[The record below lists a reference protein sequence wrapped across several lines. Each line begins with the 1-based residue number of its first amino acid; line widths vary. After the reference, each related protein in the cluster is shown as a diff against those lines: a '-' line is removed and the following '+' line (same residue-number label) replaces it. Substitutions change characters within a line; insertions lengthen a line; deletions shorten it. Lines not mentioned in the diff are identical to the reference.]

1 MRAGSLAVAIICG
14 LTSSAFAGPDVYC
27 DAYARDA
34 ANRKTGNDAAI
45 PAGAGGSTI
54 GGSVAGGVVGKDP
67 GASKGAVVGGITGTV
82 LVAPAAD
89 EKWQKSYQIAFEACM
104 VNYAPEEAPQ
114 KTEAAAAAVPLQKPA
129 KRKSGKDW
137 AEYCAAHYRSYNPQT
152 GKYKSYSGEWRACR

>member
-54 GGSVAGGVVGKDP
+54 GGSVSGGVVGKDT

-82 LVAPAAD
+82 LVAPAAG

-152 GKYKSYSGEWRACR
+152 GKYKSYSCEWRACR